1 MVGVYLLI
9 DPGDHQRRSAK
20 KGSKMTTIPIE
31 EAQSH
36 LADIINEL
44 VPGQE
49 VVLTR
54 ENKAIATINTKS

>member
-1 MVGVYLLI
+1 
-9 DPGDHQRRSAK
+9 
-20 KGSKMTTIPIE
+20 MTTIPIE